1 MLFCSA
7 LQLLKFQKNIKNENS
22 PQAGHPLSNQ
32 PDLKMHFKYVEKA
45 VRHGPSKLYSHP
57 RADVSYVAT
66 CYYSVLVSLLLSS
79 LAVLV
84 VYLCFQDN
92 TPALLLWSWCF
103 HSRSYHGF
111 TEPAASVQKEHQIRF
126 RTYERCKN
134 MHSTREYKLY
144 LCLQKFILGNAVYDG
159 EICTE

>member
-92 TPALLLWSWCF
+92 TPALLL
-103 HSRSYHGF
+103 
-111 TEPAASVQKEHQIRF
+111 
-126 RTYERCKN
+126 
-134 MHSTREYKLY
+134 
-144 LCLQKFILGNAVYDG
+144 
-159 EICTE
+159 